1 MKRMNVNHTP
11 LKIGAAVILVVLI
24 VVLIVSIS
32 MHFSPADST
41 IEQGLAYLER
51 LEQQDESAIEAQ
63 IRYIRQQERLELMRS
78 GELSVWDQFEEFV
91 ILGDSRAV
99 GFYYHD
105 FLPADRVLAEGGAT
119 IADVQSHMD
128 ELIALDPKEIFLCY
142 GLNDVSIGYWNTPAE
157 YVAALQDVLE
167 TLQTNFPDAQIYISS
182 ILIARDPAFEQSSK
196 WLEIPDYNTA
206 VREFCEKNH
215 YSYIDNSEL
224 CDQYADLW
232 EPDGIHVNEA
242 FYPYWATNMIAEVF
256 QNETDF

>member
-1 MKRMNVNHTP
+1 MNVNHTP

-24 VVLIVSIS
+24 VVLIVSIF

-99 GFYYHD
+99 GFYYYD

-224 CDQYADLW
+224 CAQYADLW

>member
-1 MKRMNVNHTP
+1 MNVNHTP
-11 LKIGAAVILVVLI
+11 LKIGVAVILVVLI
-24 VVLIVSIS
+24 VVLIVSIF

-99 GFYYHD
+99 GFYYQD

-142 GLNDVSIGYWNTPAE
+142 FYCFYYLNSITGW
-157 YVAALQDVLE
+157 
-167 TLQTNFPDAQIYISS
+167 S
-182 ILIARDPAFEQSSK
+182 
-196 WLEIPDYNTA
+196 
-206 VREFCEKNH
+206 H
-215 YSYIDNSEL
+215 
-224 CDQYADLW
+224 
-232 EPDGIHVNEA
+232 
-242 FYPYWATNMIAEVF
+242 
-256 QNETDF
+256 